1 LINVCEIV
9 DPLPALAFNAGFGV
23 GIVHAYTVFA
33 GTRSPNT
40 PFAGDTLNGDPEQLV
55 SSLLLILGVGFT
67 VTVTS
72 KVLPEQGSTN
82 PELGVTKYVTV

>member
-1 LINVCEIV
+1 LINVCVIV
-9 DPLPALAFNAGFGV
+9 GPLPALAFNAAFGV
-23 GIVHAYTVFA
+23 EIVHAYTVFA

-67 VTVTS
+67 VTSSVNSSPIHPLTS
-72 KVLPEQGSTN
+72 K
-82 PELGVTKYVTV
+82 GVTV